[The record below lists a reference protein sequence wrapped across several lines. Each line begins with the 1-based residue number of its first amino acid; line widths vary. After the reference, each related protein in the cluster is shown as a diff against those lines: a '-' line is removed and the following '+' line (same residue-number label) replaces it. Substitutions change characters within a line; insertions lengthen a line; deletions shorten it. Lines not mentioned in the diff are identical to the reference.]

1 MRCFTLTCTDKVS
14 EYWYTM
20 KKDTSINLEL
30 LLDGLSELTNSGLD
44 AVGELTVVF
53 VQVPQKTGQ

>member
-1 MRCFTLTCTDKVS
+1 MWRDSS
-14 EYWYTM
+14 E
-20 KKDTSINLEL
+20 NLQL
-30 LLDGLSELTNSGLD
+30 FLDGLSQLTDSGLN